1 MENKFEIWNKNS
13 SGILSEEPLLLSA
26 CKAGNFGSVFS
37 YSEGCVCKALFTYLC
52 GKPDKR
58 FFAEHQELFY
68 GNWLVCMST
77 EWENFIK
84 SLNIQIAFR
93 RELMAPLC
101 AESQKQLK
109 PLPEGYSI
117 TPFTQAVFEAHP
129 FDHGKNYKDFQDFSK
144 TGVGAAVLYG
154 GKVVAAASSFLTYNG
169 HVELDISTD
178 PEHQKRGL
186 AGHCTAEV
194 MRQCCQKK
202 LTMHWDAQNPI
213 SASLAKSHGFKPLTE
228 YAVYSLV
235 RKAEVSEHVCC
246 L

>member
-13 SGILSEEPLLLSA
+13 SGILSEEPLLLST

-52 GKPDKR
+52 GKPDGR

-101 AESQKQLK
+101 TESQKQLK

-169 HVELDISTD
+169 HVELDVSTD

-213 SASLAKSHGFKPLTE
+213 SASLAKSHGFKTLTE

-235 RKAEVSEHVCC
+235 RK
-246 L
+246 LG

>member
-13 SGILSEEPLLLSA
+13 SGILSETPLLLNA
-26 CKAGNFGSVFS
+26 CKAGQFGSVFS

-52 GKPDKR
+52 GKPDER

-77 EWENFIK
+77 EWESFIK
-84 SLNIQIAFR
+84 SQHIQVAFR

-101 AESQKQLK
+101 TESQKQLK
-109 PLPEGYSI
+109 PLAEGYSI
-117 TPFTQAVFEAHP
+117 ISFTQEIFEAHP
-129 FDHGKNYKDFQDFSK
+129 FDHGKNYKDYQDFSK
-144 TGVGAAVLYG
+144 TGVGAAVLYT
-154 GKVVAAASSFLTYNG
+154 GKVVAAASSFLTYDS
-169 HVELDISTD
+169 HVELDISTI

-186 AGHCTAEV
+186 ADHCTAEV
-194 MRQCCQKK
+194 MRQCCKKK

-213 SASLAKSHGFKPLTE
+213 SANLAKSHGYKTLTE
-228 YAVYSLV
+228 YAVY
-235 RKAEVSEHVCC
+235 C